1 MNIANIQYNYEIYS
15 LHKIETVLNEIT
27 TTSINPGDNIF
38 IALIL
43 TDSFI
48 YNEVGKFKISC
59 ALNEVPKKTG
69 SDALPN
75 L

>member
-1 MNIANIQYNYEIYS
+1 MKYKILN
-15 LHKIETVLNEIT
+15 KIETVLNEIT
-27 TTSINPGDNIF
+27 SRINSADYIF
-38 IALIL
+38 IALIW